1 MQQFV
6 SLYQANMEGGEAR
19 SDLIRVPEFVKSSPD
34 GAFRGLYFSGEQ
46 GSALYGPM
54 VIAFAVRKARDLLFE
69 GCDYAGVEIQLEI
82 GGRRLPQLP
91 VASELERLLAAEDC
105 LILINGNQY
114 KPTTEV
120 LGFQQVYDDTVKCIE
135 ALKRLGIPQ
144 ETMAIYATPEE
155 ISLEIHAGVIGL
167 EGSDDLDQSYYRL
180 LGAVGDIR
188 DSGGRASKAS
198 LRTVVVQ
205 SCSRDYRVLL
215 PGSNHPTLHRPRVGV
230 GASHFAYG
238 IAAFSDFCSKKRT
251 QQESIQETLNWLKF
265 VQTPLPPVPGLADK
279 IRQMPLP
286 PWPGYARKGG
296 KSAGGQTQT
305 AGAKAAS
312 GRFQPLKAEITES
325 LAGLKQQPKTVPSI
339 STGLDKSLGGGWAAG
354 AVHVI
359 TGPRE
364 TGKGSLLTQQALLAQ
379 KNMAVLYVSY
389 EHSLREFATRA
400 AAMTGVV
407 NLSDLLAQLQSNA
420 SAEQARKVYA
430 AALERFADGLGEN
443 LVFSGLEANRGEFSV
458 ADLQQLADMLPG
470 DGDRLIIAESVSET
484 ALNEDFAGNMRAL
497 RDLAGNGRSTVLL
510 SVHSD
515 IKCGKRPHFI
525 EEDDLALLARYQRFC
540 SSLLVMLS
548 EKVNLRRFV
557 GLLKGQIDAQLVGS
571 LEQRAL
577 QLAGGKRLKTDTFS
591 LLRLL
596 HSRNGRRD
604 MLLYLYQPDFIRFF
618 ELASTVMSRS

>member
-6 SLYQANMEGGEAR
+6 SLYQADMEGGETR
-19 SDLIRVPEFVKSSPD
+19 SDLVRVPEFVKSCPE
-34 GAFRGLYFSGEQ
+34 GAFRSIYFSAEQ
-46 GSALYGPM
+46 SSALYGPM

-91 VASELERLLAAEDC
+91 AASELERLLAAEDC

-155 ISLEIHAGVIGL
+155 ISLEIHAGVLGL

-180 LGAVGDIR
+180 LGAVGDIK
-188 DSGGRASKAS
+188 DSGGRAIKTS

-205 SCSRDYRVLL
+205 SCSKDYRVLL
-215 PGSNHPTLHRPRVGV
+215 PGSNHPALHRPRVSV

-251 QQESIQETLNWLKF
+251 PQESIQETLNWVKF

-286 PWPGYARKGG
+286 PWPGVARKGA
-296 KSAGGQTQT
+296 KSSSLAKA
-305 AGAKAAS
+305 AGAKAVS
-312 GRFQPLKAEITES
+312 GRFQPLKTEIAESIGS
-325 LAGLKQQPKTVPSI
+325 LKEPPKTLPSI
-339 STGLDKSLGGGWAAG
+339 SAGLDKSLGGGWAAG
-354 AVHVI
+354 ALHSI

-364 TGKGSLLTQQALLAQ
+364 TGKGSLWLQQALQAQ
-379 KNMAVLYVSY
+379 KRVAVRYVSY
-389 EHSLREFATRA
+389 EHGLREFAARVA
-400 AAMTGVV
+400 ALTGVV
-407 NLSDLLAQLQSNA
+407 NLSDMLAQLQS
-420 SAEQARKVYA
+420 SATSEQARKVYG
-430 AALERFADGLGEN
+430 AALEKFADGIGEN
-443 LVFSGLEANRGEFSV
+443 LVFSGVDTNRGEFSA

-470 DGDRLIIAESVSET
+470 DGERLIIAESVSEN
-484 ALNEDFAGNMRAL
+484 ALNEDFSGNMRAL
-497 RDLAGNGRSTVLL
+497 RDLAGTARTTVIV
-510 SVHSD
+510 SVHAD
-515 IKCGKRPHFI
+515 LKCGKRPHFI
-525 EEDDLALLARYQRFC
+525 EEEDLNLLARYQRFC
-540 SSLLVMLS
+540 DSLLVMLS

-557 GLLKGQIDAQLVGS
+557 ALLKGQIDAQLVGS

-577 QLAGGKRLKTDTFS
+577 QLAGGKRLKTDTYS
-591 LLRLL
+591 LVRLL

-604 MLLYLYQPDFIRFF
+604 LLLYLYQPDFVRFF

>member
-6 SLYQANMEGGEAR
+6 SLYQADMEGGETR
-19 SDLIRVPEFVKSSPD
+19 SDLVRVPEFVKSCPD
-34 GAFRGLYFSGEQ
+34 GAFRSLYFSAEQ
-46 GSALYGPM
+46 GNALYGPM
-54 VIAFAVRKARDLLFE
+54 VIVFAVRKARDLLFE

-91 VASELERLLAAEDC
+91 AASELQRLIAAEDC

-114 KPTTEV
+114 KPATEV

-155 ISLEIHAGVIGL
+155 ISLEIHAGVLGL
-167 EGSDDLDQSYYRL
+167 EGGDDLDQNYYRL

-188 DSGGRASKAS
+188 NTDGRATKTS
-198 LRTVVVQ
+198 LRTVVAQ
-205 SCSRDYRVLL
+205 SCSKDYRVLL
-215 PGSNHPTLHRPRVGV
+215 PGSNHPALHRPRVGV

-251 QQESIQETLNWLKF
+251 PQESIQETLNWVKF

-286 PWPGYARKGG
+286 SWPGVARKGAKPSG
-296 KSAGGQTQT
+296 SQMKAVGV
-305 AGAKAAS
+305 KAAS
-312 GRFQPLKAEITES
+312 GRFQPLKSEIAES
-325 LAGLKQQPKTVPSI
+325 LVWLKEQPKVLPSI
-339 STGLDKSLGGGWAAG
+339 SAGLNKSLGGGWTAG
-354 AVHVI
+354 GLHVI

-364 TGKGSLLTQQALLAQ
+364 SGKGSLLMQQALHAQ
-379 KNMAVLYVSY
+379 NSVSVLYVSY
-389 EHSLREFATRA
+389 EHGLREFAARA
-400 AAMTGVV
+400 AALTGVV
-407 NLSDLLAQLQSNA
+407 NLSDMLTQLQSSA
-420 SAEQARKVYA
+420 SVEQARKVYGA
-430 AALERFADGLGEN
+430 AIEKFADGLSEN
-443 LVFSGLEANRGEFSV
+443 LVFSGIDANRGEFAV

-470 DGDRLIIAESVSET
+470 DGDRLIVVESVSESS
-484 ALNEDFAGNMRAL
+484 LNEDFAGNMRAL
-497 RDLAGNGRSTVLL
+497 RDLAGNGRTTVIV

-515 IKCGKRPHFI
+515 IRCGKRPHFI
-525 EEDDLALLARYQRFC
+525 EEEDLSLLARYQRFC
-540 SSLLVMLS
+540 DSLLVMLS

-577 QLAGGKRLKTDTFS
+577 QLAGGKRLKTDTYS

-604 MLLYLYQPDFIRFF
+604 LLLYLYQPDFVRFF